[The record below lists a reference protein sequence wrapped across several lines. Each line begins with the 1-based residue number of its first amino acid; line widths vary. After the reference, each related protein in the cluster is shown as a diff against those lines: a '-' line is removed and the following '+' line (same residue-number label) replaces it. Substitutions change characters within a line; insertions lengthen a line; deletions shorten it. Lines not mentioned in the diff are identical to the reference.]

1 MKSQIKAYLGYV
13 LEAKR
18 TERRI
23 NKMKAAALLDDLR
36 RMIERKEIK
45 TARI

>member
-1 MKSQIKAYLGYV
+1 MKSQIKAYLSYV

-23 NKMKAAALLDDLR
+23 NKMKAEALLDDVR
-36 RMIERKEIK
+36 RMIERKERK